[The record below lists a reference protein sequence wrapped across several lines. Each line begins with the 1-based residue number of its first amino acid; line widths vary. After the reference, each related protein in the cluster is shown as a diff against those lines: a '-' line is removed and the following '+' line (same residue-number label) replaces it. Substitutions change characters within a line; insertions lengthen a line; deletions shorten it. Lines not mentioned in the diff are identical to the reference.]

1 MFIVFCVDFCVD
13 YRFDI
18 KNPEQRTYGLLFRKI
33 YRHTDF
39 VTGVRYNLIFQS
51 SLAPRLPFP
60 RFVCNA
66 LSSKSPATSNSNI
79 LPVCDRQ
86 TFRSLTFRSSPG
98 AIFPKEQTPCSSRRS
113 LYRATFRFLPSCS
126 LRIPVVNYISR
137 GSVHSARHTVF
148 AFTRKLASMPLL

>member
-39 VTGVRYNLIFQS
+39 VTGVRYNLIFQR

-60 RFVCNA
+60 RFPRNA
-66 LSSKSPATSNSNI
+66 STTQNSATSNSTRV
-79 LPVCDRQ
+79 PPCRRQ
-86 TFRSLTFRSSPG
+86 TFRSLSSRSSPSVF
-98 AIFPKEQTPCSSRRS
+98 FPKGT
-113 LYRATFRFLPSCS
+113 
-126 LRIPVVNYISR
+126 N
-137 GSVHSARHTVF
+137 TVLLTSF
-148 AFTRKLASMPLL
+148 TSPHCIAFPHYMF